1 MMKKTIFAISAALVM
16 FAGCKKTD
24 ITVPA
29 GMGTVSFSL
38 SNEENSGYVVKSS
51 APEADVNTFKIN
63 IKSEDGSY
71 DKTWNAFSEMESV
84 LELVSGTYT
93 VTATSPENK
102 PVAFDQPVYGATKSF
117 AVKVG
122 AVSNV
127 DLVCSIQNMM
137 VTMEPTEDFKNE
149 LSSYEITV
157 KSDDGTLI
165 WTKDEVEAGK
175 AGFFA
180 VSPLE
185 VWVKGTRHNGEAA
198 PQQYLK
204 IDDVAAK
211 DHHIIKL
218 DAKVTGDAGIGIE
231 IDNTVNDREENITV
245 PGFDETPVDGGDD
258 NTGDGGDSGDGEDPQ
273 PSTAPTIVWEDN
285 PTFEDREIISGMSV
299 EMQISAPEK
308 IKTFT
313 VNVVSTCANFM
324 SAISGMV
331 SEENNKGDYVVLDLI
346 NDGTAMETLAA
357 LQLPTGDALK
367 GQTSVLFSLTNL
379 IPLIDMLTP
388 APGDRHTFTLNVTDE
403 KDQPLSQAIT
413 FITPAE

>member
-29 GMGTVSFSL
+29 GVGSVAFSL

-51 APEADVNTFKIN
+51 APEADVNTFRIN

-71 DKTWNAFSEMESV
+71 DRTWNAFSEMESV

-93 VTATSPENK
+93 VTATSPENE
-102 PVAFDQPVYGATKSF
+102 PVAWDQPVYGASKTF

-137 VTMEPTEDFKNE
+137 VTIEPTEDFKNE

-185 VWVKGTRHNGEAA
+185 VWVKGTRHNGEVA

-218 DAKVTGDAGIGIE
+218 DANVTGDAGIGIE

-245 PGFDETPVDGGDD
+245 PGFDEIPVEGGDD
-258 NTGDGGDSGDGEDPQ
+258 NTGDGGDEGGSEEPQ
-273 PSTAPTIVWEDN
+273 PSTAPTIAWENN
-285 PTFEDREIISGMSV
+285 PTFADTEITDGLSV
-299 EMQISAPEK
+299 EMQIAAPEK

-313 VNVVSTCANFM
+313 VNVVSTCAGFM
-324 SAISGMV
+324 SAISAMV
-331 SEENNKGDYVVLDLI
+331 SPENNHGDYVVLDLI
-346 NDGTAMETLAA
+346 NDATAIEA
-357 LQLPTGDALK
+357 LSAMLPTGSQLQ
-367 GQTSVLFSLTNL
+367 GQTSVTFTLTEL
-379 IPLIDMLTP
+379 IPLIGILTP
-388 APGDRHTFTLNVTDE
+388 APGDRHTFTLNVADE
-403 KDQPLSQAIT
+403 KDQTLSQAIT